1 MIVQVRLEK
10 DVESRLI
17 DISAKLN
24 RSVSDVVN
32 SIIRCIEQIDIEEK
46 IKLTPRQA
54 PGETAPQRNKR
65 VIAKVGNWSV
75 RL

>member
-1 MIVQVRLEK
+1 MQVRLEK

-17 DISAKLN
+17 EIAAKLN

-32 SIIRCIEQIDIEEK
+32 SVMRCIEQIDIEEK
-46 IKLTPRQA
+46 IKLTPRQL
-54 PGETAPQRNKR
+54 PGESPRERNKR